1 MNRPDIEKV
10 LRQVSELY
18 PPQLRVIQQR
28 DITRVAFNIHLAL
41 NGKEPADSS
50 ICDIGGGIGLF
61 STGCAALGMT
71 TLLIDDFGDQVNK
84 EFGEAALA
92 AHTKLRVRIESRDVL
107 EGIEDINE
115 QFDIVTTFDSM
126 EHWRDSPK
134 ALFNHIRQHLLK
146 PGGRFV
152 LGVPNC
158 VNLRKRITVPLGI
171 GKWSRMSDWYEEPVF
186 RAHVREPDVDDLW
199 YIARDMSLKNPQIL
213 GRNWLAYDSPFSIVR
228 LLIPM
233 LDGPLRFF
241 PRLCAN
247 IYLTGTT

>member
-1 MNRPDIEKV
+1 
-10 LRQVSELY
+10 
-18 PPQLRVIQQR
+18 
-28 DITRVAFNIHLAL
+28 
-41 NGKEPADSS
+41 
-50 ICDIGGGIGLF
+50 
-61 STGCAALGMT
+61 MT
-71 TLLIDDFGDQVNK
+71 TNYDPIAEQYKRSKQQPWCVYVEAFTLMRLIGDPTGKKVIDIAC
-84 EFGEAALA
+84 GEGFY
-92 AHTKLRVRIESRDVL
+92 TR
-107 EGIEDINE
+107 
-115 QFDIVTTFDSM
+115 M
-126 EHWRDSPK
+126 
-134 ALFNHIRQHLLK
+134 IRQRGAAKVTGVDLSEKMIELARASESEQRLGIDYIVGDGRDLGVTADYDLAVAAYFLNYAHDRAELNAMCSGIARCLK